1 MSQNPR
7 SSLNWPARRR
17 KRVERPNPFSST
29 ASQTYIYRS
38 RHVLGPRAITEE
50 ELFKRQLTNRFLSRP
65 LSRGDK
71 LARNLDVLRLTH
83 MNTVPVRELQQ
94 HSSAVLRRVRDGE
107 QVGITDRGT
116 LIAVLVPPTA
126 VGGTGALLA
135 SGRVRPATA
144 DINSLAPARRAPKK
158 VLDVLDDLRGDA

>member
-1 MSQNPR
+1 MLHS
-7 SSLNWPARRR
+7 
-17 KRVERPNPFSST
+17 
-29 ASQTYIYRS
+29 
-38 RHVLGPRAITEE
+38 
-50 ELFKRQLTNRFLSRP
+50 
-65 LSRGDK
+65 
-71 LARNLDVLRLTH
+71 TH

-135 SGRVRPATA
+135 NGRVRPATTSVNDLPRA
-144 DINSLAPARRAPKK
+144 RKSLMS
-158 VLDVLDDLRGDA
+158 VSEVLDDLRQDP